1 MLKDGPVSSPHL
13 MRLWSEVK
21 WNELNDQR
29 VASDI
34 EMARDGTERINLYP
48 SIAKKSRK
56 LAAYLIL
63 REFGRL
69 VYSKAPEK
77 LRRRWTFKFCL
88 PSDGQIEAVQGKL
101 NPQFKSYREMVE
113 SFKTAMDRFVA
124 LNLANALIAKGVPY
138 AQSQNI
144 NLKQWGATQEYAN
157 RRRYHPLIS
166 LASAYASKEIYE
178 DFGAA
183 FADWLC
189 GTNGITESSVAEAV
203 HSIVRDIIEGMH

>member
-1 MLKDGPVSSPHL
+1 
-13 MRLWSEVK
+13 MRTWSEVK
-21 WNELNDQR
+21 WNKLDDQR
-29 VASDI
+29 VATDA
-34 EMARDGTERINLYP
+34 EMARDGSERINLYP
-48 SIAKKSRK
+48 SLAQKSRRF
-56 LAAYLIL
+56 AAFVIL

-69 VYSKAPEK
+69 IYTKTSEP

-88 PSDGQIEAVQGKL
+88 PTDSQIEAVQSKL
-101 NPQFKSYREMVE
+101 SPQFKTYRDLVE

-138 AQSQNI
+138 SQSQNI

-157 RRRYHPLIS
+157 RRRYHPLVS

-178 DFGAA
+178 DFGSA

-189 GTNGITESSVAEAV
+189 GTRGITESSVAEAM
-203 HSIVRDIIEGMH
+203 HGILRDIIEGLH